1 MRVTM
6 TIAVATLAALAFSL
20 PASSSADR
28 TVTVSS
34 GESIQAAIDA
44 AKPGTTIKI
53 GEGTFKESLLVQT
66 DDIKLIGAGRKLT
79 KIVPPD
85 QLVEGQGCVFSEQR
99 EPPPAP
105 PVLVASGICVAKL
118 DAQGNIAG
126 TVDEVDIRNL
136 TVTGFNEFGMGLFGV
151 EDGVVNRVIASDNTE
166 YGVFANGSTGTTVAR
181 SVFGNNGEA
190 GIYIGDS
197 PNADATVWKNVSYDN
212 VNGIFVRDAAHG
224 KVIGNKSFGNC
235 VGILFLNTDETAQ
248 QPPAPAIDTKD
259 WLATHNNVTAN
270 NKACAG
276 GGEEGGPP
284 TSGTGIAIIGGIDI
298 RVIDNGVFGNV
309 PDSSTNS
316 PFSGGI
322 FVGENSKGA
331 RVGDNTAIGNQPF
344 DLISDG
350 TGEDNKFFDNDCLTS
365 QPDGLCVDVVGDDH
379 EGDDNGGGE
388 HHGNGGDNGDDNGR
402 GDHHKSNGK
411 SKKHGK
417 KHAKKHASQS
427 RKHEEHHRVVKD

>member
-6 TIAVATLAALAFSL
+6 TVAVATLAALAFSL

-28 TVTVSS
+28 TVTVSP

-53 GEGTFKESLLVQT
+53 APGTYHESLVIKTDGIELV
-66 DDIKLIGAGRKLT
+66 GAGRKLT

-85 QLVEGQGCVFSEQR
+85 PLVEGQGCVFSEQR
-99 EPPPAP
+99 QPPPAP
-105 PVLVASGICVAKL
+105 PVIVASGICVANV
-118 DAQGNIAG
+118 DDQFNIVK
-126 TVDEVDIRNL
+126 TVEDVEIRNL
-136 TVTGFNEFGMGLFGV
+136 TVTGFNEFGILFFGA
-151 EDGVVNRVIASDNTE
+151 EDGVVNRVIASDNAE
-166 YGVFANGSTGTTVAR
+166 YGVFANTSSGTTVAR

-235 VGILFLNTDETAQ
+235 VGILVLNTDETAQ
-248 QPPAPAIDTKD
+248 QPPAPAIDAKD
-259 WLATHNNVTAN
+259 WTLKHNNVTAN

-284 TSGTGIAIIGGIDI
+284 TSGTGIAVLGGIDI
-298 RVIDNGVFGNV
+298 DVIDNGVFGNV
-309 PDSSTNS
+309 PDPSISS

-322 FVGENSKGA
+322 VVGENSKGT
-331 RVGDNTAIGNQPF
+331 RVASNNAIGNRPF
-344 DLISDG
+344 DLVFDG
-350 TGEDNKFFDNDCLTS
+350 TGEDNKFVANDCLTS
-365 QPDGLCVDVVGDDH
+365 QPDGLCVDVVGDD
-379 EGDDNGGGE
+379 EGDDNGDAD
-388 HHGNGGDNGDDNGR
+388 HGNN
-402 GDHHKSNGK
+402 GDHHGRNGDHGDEDGHGGHHK
-411 SKKHGK
+411 GDQGTKHAKESKKHEK
-417 KHAKKHASQS
+417 
-427 RKHEEHHRVVKD
+427 HHRVVHDD